1 MSYYKYVK
9 RDEKSRVDWGAIT
22 SNLVDTLKEQEADRE
37 KQREAITPRLGL
49 QEMSCPMLRKGPIK
63 AQENGF

>member
-22 SNLVDTLKEQEADRE
+22 TNLVDTLKEQEADRE
-37 KQREAITPRLGL
+37 KQREAIDASSRATGDVLSDAPQGAN
-49 QEMSCPMLRKGPIK
+49 K
-63 AQENGF
+63 AADDGF